1 MSVTAES
8 GEMSIRPRSS
18 AYDASDARW
27 INQVQTLLSSLQVN
41 VGQVRKDVTP
51 VAGQKGGLVEIIVAL
66 GSAGAVTAAVEVFKL
81 WLGRDKTRSID
92 ITTKTGDVEKKIT
105 ITGENISKEL
115 LAQALKQAAK

>member
-8 GEMSIRPRSS
+8 GEMSIQPRSS

-27 INQVQTLLSSLQVN
+27 VNQVQTLLSSLQVN
-41 VGQVRKDVTP
+41 VGQVRKEVTP
-51 VAGQKGGLVEIIVAL
+51 VAEQKGGLVEIIVAL
-66 GSAGAVTAAVEVFKL
+66 GSAGAVTAVVEVFKL
-81 WLGRDKTRSID
+81 WLSRDKTRSID

-115 LAQALKQAAK
+115 LAQALKHAAK

>member
-1 MSVTAES
+1 MSVTVES
-8 GEMSIRPRSS
+8 GEMSIHPRSS

-27 INQVQTLLSSLQVN
+27 INQVQILLSSLQVN
-41 VGQVRKDVTP
+41 VGQVRKEVTP

-66 GSAGAVTAAVEVFKL
+66 GSAGALTAAVEVFKL
-81 WLGRDKTRSID
+81 WLSRDKTRSID